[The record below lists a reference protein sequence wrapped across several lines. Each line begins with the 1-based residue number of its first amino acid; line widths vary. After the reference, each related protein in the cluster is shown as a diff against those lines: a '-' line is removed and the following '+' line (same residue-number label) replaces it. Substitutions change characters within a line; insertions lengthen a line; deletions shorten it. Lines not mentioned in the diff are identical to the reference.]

1 MKERPT
7 AFLGKIGKIGW
18 FFLRSKHNP
27 NITLPGI
34 PKVVPLLDLLEY
46 NKAPNIWAVSR
57 ENGIPARV
65 FWVDLNGILGS
76 EVSEYF
82 YLASLG
88 QIQIPST
95 LPKMMLCEMLP
106 QWKIGIDIAGS
117 KRYPCI
123 LHSTQPVGSLY
134 LSQNLWFWLDAF
146 PQLSPSF
153 KTCHQLSCTTQ
164 RQALSAGSVGQVDLF
179 NLKKVHLGR
188 RNQAEDHPRATLR
201 YF

>member
-82 YLASLG
+82 YLPAWGRYKSLQPYPKWCFVKCCHNG
-88 QIQIPST
+88 RLELILQDQNGT
-95 LPKMMLCEMLP
+95 LAFYTLHNLLEVCIYL
-106 QWKIGIDIAGS
+106 KIFDFDWMHFLNSLLVS
-117 KRYPCI
+117 KHAISCHA
-123 LHSTQPVGSLY
+123 LHSGRHS
-134 LSQNLWFWLDAF
+134 A
-146 PQLSPSF
+146 
-153 KTCHQLSCTTQ
+153 
-164 RQALSAGSVGQVDLF
+164 QAL
-179 NLKKVHLGR
+179 
-188 RNQAEDHPRATLR
+188 
-201 YF
+201 